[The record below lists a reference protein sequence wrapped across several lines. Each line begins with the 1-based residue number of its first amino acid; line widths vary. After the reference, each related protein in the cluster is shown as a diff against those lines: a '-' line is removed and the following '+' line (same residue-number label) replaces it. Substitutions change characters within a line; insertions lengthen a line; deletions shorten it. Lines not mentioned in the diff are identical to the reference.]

1 MSAPGSSDRGYVL
14 HSYPYRETSLIVEAW
29 TERHGR
35 MALMARGAR
44 RPKSALRGVLGPF
57 QPLSLSW
64 FGKGEMKTLKT
75 AEAER
80 VCLPLGGASMMS
92 AFYLNELLLKL
103 TQREDPHEGL
113 FTAYDEAVADL
124 RSVSGLRTAE
134 PAADYSTADSS
145 FAGSRIKSGT
155 TTTVTRHSGLDPVTR
170 HSGLDPVTRHSGL
183 DPESSG
189 LELTGS
195 RIKSGTTKHG
205 DGRALELALRRF
217 EKRLLKELGYA
228 LLLANEA
235 ETGAPVAAGR
245 EYAYI
250 VERGPIPAGSGAMV
264 GDAVKLDGATLLDLE
279 NERFGDARSAGQAK
293 QLMRYL
299 INHFLNGQVLHT
311 RQLVKELQQ
320 I

>member
-1 MSAPGSSDRGYVL
+1 VSAPGASDRGYVL

-29 TERHGR
+29 TEMHGR

-57 QPLSLSW
+57 QPLTLSW

-113 FTAYDEAVADL
+113 FAAYDEAVSDL
-124 RSVSGLRTAE
+124 RSVSVPRTGE
-134 PAADYSTADSS
+134 PAADYAAATRHSAQ
-145 FAGSRIKSGT
+145 SRHSGFDPLN
-155 TTTVTRHSGLDPVTR
+155 RHSGLDTGHPPYR
-170 HSGLDPVTRHSGL
+170 GA
-183 DPESSG
+183 ESSDHD
-189 LELTGS
+189 LTGS
-195 RIKSGTTKHG
+195 RIKSATTN
-205 DGRALELALRRF
+205 LELALRRF
-217 EKRLLKELGYA
+217 EKRLLKELGYQ

-235 ETGAPVAAGR
+235 DTGTPVAAGR

-250 VERGPIPAGSGAMV
+250 VERGPVAAASGAAG

-279 NERFGDARSAGQAK
+279 HERFGDARSAAQAK
-293 QLMRYL
+293 QLMRHL